1 MMMDSVKVGFGG
13 GLTNGQLMVERGKLL
28 EIFWQSFI
36 AKKPVEGNARG
47 SGADG
52 GGRRGVRGTTT

>member
-1 MMMDSVKVGFGG
+1 MVSG
-13 GLTNGQLMVERGKLL
+13 VERGKLL

-52 GGRRGVRGTTT
+52 GGRRGVGGTTS

>member
-1 MMMDSVKVGFGG
+1 MVSG
-13 GLTNGQLMVERGKLL
+13 VERGKLL

-52 GGRRGVRGTTT
+52 GGRRGVRGTTS